1 MATPNKPVTTCDKQS
16 KTKQRYVG
24 GRLFRY
30 CSKPAEF
37 IWVQWVRGKRSTLT
51 DTNYGSIA
59 ITEGHPKY
67 ERIAAVYDLLV
78 DKENHPF
85 HIDLTQDE
93 WEQLYE
99 QPSQPNHQDH
109 PVGQVP

>member
-1 MATPNKPVTTCDKQS
+1 MSNTSS

-24 GRLFRY
+24 GRLFSY
-30 CSKPAEF
+30 HKQGHPKPEYT
-37 IWVQWVRGKRSTLT
+37 WVQWVRGKRSTLT
-51 DTNYGSIA
+51 DTNYGGVTIC
-59 ITEGHPKY
+59 EGDPKY
-67 ERIAAVYDLLV
+67 PRVAAVFDILV
-78 DKENHPF
+78 DKDNSPF